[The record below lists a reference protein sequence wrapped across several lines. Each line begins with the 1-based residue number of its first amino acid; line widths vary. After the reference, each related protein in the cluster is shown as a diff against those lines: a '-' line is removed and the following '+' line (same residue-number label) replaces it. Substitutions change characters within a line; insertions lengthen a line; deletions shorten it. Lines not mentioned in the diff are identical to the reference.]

1 MSADAP
7 LLLGPAG
14 EYGLSASALEYYEEQ
29 DGFSLSFKEISKATF
44 IAWAIRAKT
53 IEITVDSTEVSHL
66 DDPFH
71 MFSTERFERFVDGWS
86 RSSPPPWLNKSV
98 GDIYFPSPG
107 WKLEGE
113 TTPIAPLL
121 NLPGFIHNDKFFA
134 IEGYFGVVGTSEST
148 YYVFGFPDFPNP
160 DIVTSFDVTY
170 TPTSVVAVSSWQYTY
185 SSSAISRRDS
195 TITATITSLYDP

>member
-7 LLLGPAG
+7 LLLAPAG
-14 EYGLSASALEYYEEQ
+14 EYGLPASTLEYYEEQ
-29 DGFSLSFKEISKATF
+29 DGVSLSFKEISKAVF

-71 MFSTERFERFVDGWS
+71 MFSTERYERFDYGWS
-86 RSSPPPWLNKSV
+86 RSSPPPWLNEF
-98 GDIYFPSPG
+98 GGAIYFASPG
-107 WKLEGE
+107 WNLEGE
-113 TTPIAPLL
+113 TTSVAPLL
-121 NLPGFIHNDKFFA
+121 DLPGFIHADKFFA
-134 IEGYFGVVGTSEST
+134 TQQYFGVIATGEST
-148 YYVFGFPDFPNP
+148 YYVFGFPAFPDP

-170 TPTSVVAVSSWQYTY
+170 TPTSVVAESSWQYTD
-185 SSSAISRRDS
+185 SGGAVFTRNS